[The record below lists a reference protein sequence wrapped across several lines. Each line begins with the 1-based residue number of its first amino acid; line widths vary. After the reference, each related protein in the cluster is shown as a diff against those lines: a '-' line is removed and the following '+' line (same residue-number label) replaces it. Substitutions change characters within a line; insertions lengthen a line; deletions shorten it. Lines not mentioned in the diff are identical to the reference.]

1 MKILGANEAPLN
13 TDMWNTTWVS
23 RRLCARIHPD
33 EVGGGK
39 KKPSDLF
46 PTLKRISI
54 CKKAV
59 GNGTGEHMAKWPNV

>member
-1 MKILGANEAPLN
+1 MEHHLGFQAAVCKDP
-13 TDMWNTTWVS
+13 
-23 RRLCARIHPD
+23 PD

-39 KKPSDLF
+39 KEPSDLF

-54 CKKAV
+54 CKKTV